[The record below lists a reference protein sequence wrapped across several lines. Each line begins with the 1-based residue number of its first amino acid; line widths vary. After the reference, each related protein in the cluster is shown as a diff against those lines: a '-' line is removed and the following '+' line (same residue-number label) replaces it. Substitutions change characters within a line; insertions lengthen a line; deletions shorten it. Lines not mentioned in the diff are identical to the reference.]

1 VICRDTEREVKQI
14 IDAIYA
20 GEDAVAVDTFLGAR
34 AQGDQISWSGHKRH
48 ERVLGGN
55 IHVMGTPEQ
64 VVKQFM
70 QLQDAGCDG
79 IQLNFFDYEPDLDYF
94 AARVLPLM
102 KQAGLRI

>member
-55 IHVMGTPEQ
+55 IHVMGTPVQ